1 MVWSEPCYLLPNL
14 VYFFGLTSSYSTQH
28 TPSTEIDSD
37 ISRAIRVEK
46 YIHVENYFFWQQSR
60 NNNNCR
66 EKSSFKRNT
75 IGIWPEYD
83 YFKQQSFGIER
94 ENFRENSIFY
104 LNQGYQSVKVNKKI
118 YYADHFLIGQVN
130 KCLNLPEDLKNY
142 KCEDREVKMYG
153 SCYDSATGTLRGLYE
168 TLGYIM
174 VRGDSQEHLL
184 EYSYSKQNSKILHSY
199 YKKCIPISF
208 SGTFFNHHRIQF
220 ELEAFQTTFQTCI
233 ISCQVQWK
241 GSKI

>member
-1 MVWSEPCYLLPNL
+1 MFSDISSILLVVL
-14 VYFFGLTSSYSTQH
+14 LATQH

-37 ISRAIRVEK
+37 ISQPIRDSNKISTLKNIFSDNRVETT
-46 YIHVENYFFWQQSR
+46 ITA
-60 NNNNCR
+60 

-75 IGIWPEYD
+75 IDIWPEYD
-83 YFKQQSFGIER
+83 YFKQQSFGIEK

-104 LNQGYQSVKVNKKI
+104 VNQGYQSVKVNKKI
-118 YYADHFLIGQVN
+118 YYAEHFLIGQVN

-153 SCYDSATGTLRGLYE
+153 SCYDSATGNLQGLYE

-184 EYSYSKQNSKILHSY
+184 DYSYSKQNSKILHSY
-199 YKKCIPISF
+199 CKKRIPISF
-208 SGTFFNHHRIQF
+208 RGPV
-220 ELEAFQTTFQTCI
+220 LTTIGFSLNWRHFKQLFKL
-233 ISCQVQWK
+233 VLFLAK
-241 GSKI
+241 YNG

>member
-1 MVWSEPCYLLPNL
+1 MVVLLA
-14 VYFFGLTSSYSTQH
+14 TQH

-37 ISRAIRVEK
+37 ISQPIRDSNKISTLKNIFSDNRVETT
-46 YIHVENYFFWQQSR
+46 ITA
-60 NNNNCR
+60 

-75 IGIWPEYD
+75 IDIWPEYD
-83 YFKQQSFGIER
+83 YFKQQSFGIEK
-94 ENFRENSIFY
+94 ENFLENSIFY
-104 LNQGYQSVKVNKKI
+104 VNQGYQSVKVNKKI
-118 YYADHFLIGQVN
+118 YYAEHFLIGQVN

-142 KCEDREVKMYG
+142 KWEDREVKMYG

-233 ISCQVQWK
+233 ISCQVQWI
-241 GSKI
+241 GLKI